1 MASPTT
7 WQRLIEVAM
16 AKRHETFSDLESCTL
31 TSAELMTVF
40 DAGSGATEGK
50 PFTAWSSRT
59 VYFPLNY
66 DGYEWVGSVSRH
78 PDGQPT
84 EHQGGGG

>member
-40 DAGSGATEGK
+40 DAGSGATEGTEAACRRR
-50 PFTAWSSRT
+50 PSSPRRA
-59 VYFPLNY
+59 P
-66 DGYEWVGSVSRH
+66 R
-78 PDGQPT
+78 
-84 EHQGGGG
+84 